1 MYWLK
6 AKLLIEWIISMG
18 MRASVADVCTENR
31 EIRKE
36 VKPCCGG
43 QVFKG
48 HFHGTSSP
56 EITSDGTFVYMAYAD
71 EKETPDIP
79 GFVESQGT
87 KNEMFLKVV
96 KVSQNHVATKP
107 LSLCFLVTLQAYTT
121 VTDPGS

>member
-43 QVFKG
+43 QVFNG

-56 EITSDGTFVYMAYAD
+56 QITSGGTFVYMAYAD
-71 EKETPDIP
+71 EKETTDIP

-87 KNEMFLKVV
+87 KNEMFLRLSRFLKIMWPPNLWVF
-96 KVSQNHVATKP
+96 VS
-107 LSLCFLVTLQAYTT
+107 
-121 VTDPGS
+121 